1 MTRSQKKGK
10 GCRHHRRKGRDA
22 DITEEREGMQTSQK
36 KGKG

>member
-10 GCRHHRRKGRDA
+10 GCRHHRRKGRD
-22 DITEEREGMQTSQK
+22 DKITEEREGMTRSQK